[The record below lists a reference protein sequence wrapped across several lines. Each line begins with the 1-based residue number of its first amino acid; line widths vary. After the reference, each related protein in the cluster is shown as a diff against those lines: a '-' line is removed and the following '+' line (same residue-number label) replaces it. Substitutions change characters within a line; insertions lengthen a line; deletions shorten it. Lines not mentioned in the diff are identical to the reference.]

1 MLEPSILVERT
12 RIAVSGTAR
21 RITPILFGTDFYL
34 DPLMYHYSHVPYEIF
49 EIPTLSEH
57 EKQNIFW
64 NNAQMH
70 LRLEV

>member
-12 RIAVSGTAR
+12 RIAVSGRAR

-34 DPLMYHYSHVPYEIF
+34 GPVMYHYSHVLYEIF
-49 EIPTLSEH
+49 ETPTLSEH
-57 EKQNIFW
+57 QKQNIFW
-64 NNAQMH
+64 NNGQRH

>member
-1 MLEPSILVERT
+1 MFEILTLMGR
-12 RIAVSGTAR
+12 AR
-21 RITPILFGTDFYL
+21 RALSGRARRVTPILFGTDFYL

>member
-12 RIAVSGTAR
+12 RIAVSGRAR
-21 RITPILFGTDFYL
+21 RIAPILFDTDFYL
-34 DPLMYHYSHVPYEIF
+34 DPVMYHYPHVLHEIL
-49 EIPTLSEH
+49 EAPTLSEH

-64 NNAQMH
+64 NNGQRH